1 MRKNAKEV
9 SIIFLLPFLGWIR
22 HGCSFLFFR
31 GSLIF
36 IRGNA
41 PVHFGCEMLLA
52 KGIAAVLASIQ
63 CLFAT
68 DGALCACHVLG
79 KGRIIFKVCY
89 RFKYCKPFLGILK
102 LSLLCVNVLNP
113 THQISASRILHLHLT
128 SSTEWQIILY
138 YDGSIRSVPGYYAT
152 LLTLLRH

>member
-41 PVHFGCEMLLA
+41 PVHFRCEMLLA
-52 KGIAAVLASIQ
+52 KGIAAVFASIQ
-63 CLFAT
+63 CLFAA
-68 DGALCACHVLG
+68 DGALCACHVIG
-79 KGRIIFKVCY
+79 KGRIIFKACY
-89 RFKYCKPFLGILK
+89 RFKYCRPFLGILK
-102 LSLLCVNVLNP
+102 FSLYRLK
-113 THQISASRILHLHLT
+113 
-128 SSTEWQIILY
+128 
-138 YDGSIRSVPGYYAT
+138 T
-152 LLTLLRH
+152 LLPITSPLSSRYKFYFSMRQCFEPHPPNKCSSHPSPALYK